1 MSKIFTNKNR
11 SPLLSREREFKLA
24 LRWQKHKDEKAM
36 HELVLA
42 YGRLVASLAFRY
54 RNYGLPTN
62 DLVQEGNIGLLQAI
76 QRFEPSKG
84 VRFSTYANWWVRAAM
99 QEHILRNWSIVR
111 TGTTAAQK
119 SLFFNFRRLKLKIKD
134 SNSIY
139 LSPIK
144 KQQIAEKLGVTY
156 DDVDTME
163 GRLTGSDQSLNKP
176 LGQKSEEQWQD
187 KIVDKRPHPEELTL
201 NKFDTQTLRAWL
213 RNALSYLTEREQHII
228 GQRRLKDNCLTLE
241 ELGQELGISKERV
254 RQIEKRAIEKLRQIL
269 LKKAGPDFA
278 NTIFGDI

>member
-1 MSKIFTNKNR
+1 MCIR
-11 SPLLSREREFKLA
+11 DR
-24 LRWQKHKDEKAM
+24 
-36 HELVLA
+36 
-42 YGRLVASLAFRY
+42 
-54 RNYGLPTN
+54 
-62 DLVQEGNIGLLQAI
+62 LQAI

>member
-1 MSKIFTNKNR
+1 
-11 SPLLSREREFKLA
+11 
-24 LRWQKHKDEKAM
+24 
-36 HELVLA
+36 
-42 YGRLVASLAFRY
+42 
-54 RNYGLPTN
+54 
-62 DLVQEGNIGLLQAI
+62 
-76 QRFEPSKG
+76 
-84 VRFSTYANWWVRAAM
+84 
-99 QEHILRNWSIVR
+99 
-111 TGTTAAQK
+111 
-119 SLFFNFRRLKLKIKD
+119 
-134 SNSIY
+134 
-139 LSPIK
+139 
-144 KQQIAEKLGVTY
+144 
-156 DDVDTME
+156 ME

-187 KIVDKRPHPEELTL
+187 KIVDKRPQPEELTL
-201 NKFDTQTLRAWL
+201 NKFDSQTVRTWL